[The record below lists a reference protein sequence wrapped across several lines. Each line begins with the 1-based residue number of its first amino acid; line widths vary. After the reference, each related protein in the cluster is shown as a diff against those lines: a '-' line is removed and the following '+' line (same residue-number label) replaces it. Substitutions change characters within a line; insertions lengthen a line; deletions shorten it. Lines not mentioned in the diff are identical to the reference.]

1 MIQLHSDTQDVAAF
15 HQAPASVEPY
25 ASVEATPEK
34 KPYPPATVAEE
45 VRLAGARTRY
55 HIPLAVADVPVQ
67 GESATE
73 DPPLCVA
80 WAVYLARSIV
90 SAPLLF

>member
-1 MIQLHSDTQDVAAF
+1 M
-15 HQAPASVEPY
+15 
-25 ASVEATPEK
+25 EATPKK
-34 KPYPPATVAEE
+34 KPYPLATVAEE

-67 GESATE
+67 GESAIE

-80 WAVYLARSIV
+80 
-90 SAPLLF
+90 

>member
-1 MIQLHSDTQDVAAF
+1 MAAF
-15 HQAPASVEPY
+15 YQTLASVEPY

-55 HIPLAVADVPVQ
+55 HIPLVVADVPVQ

-73 DPPLCVA
+73 DPPLSVA
-80 WAVYLARSIV
+80 
-90 SAPLLF
+90 